1 MNENVDPYEVVRT
14 RYESNVDSFILSDLF
29 QPNLEVD
36 NDLIEDIKENE
47 LVVYT
52 AFTGAY
58 DSLKEPE
65 FIDDNTRY
73 VCFTQN
79 PDLKSDTWEI
89 IQMEDSTLDDN
100 RIAKQYK
107 VFPNRYF
114 PDNKYSFWIDG
125 SFKLVGSIRE
135 YVYKYINSSM
145 LTVVHPERDCIFDES
160 LSSMQFPRYS
170 NYTIT
175 KQVDKYRAE
184 GMPLHYGLPVLGAI
198 FRQHNDPVIVDLM
211 NQWWKEIINYTNQDQ
226 LSFTYLMWKNN
237 FHPSVGI
244 EYYWI
249 NDYWKKEGEYHH
261 NYELDDYITS
271 RNLIK
276 SLEGNIGEK
285 NTLTK
290 EEINLLFNDIDALRD
305 EAEAL
310 NQVRD
315 HWDREINAVRDST
328 SWKLTSKLR
337 NFRNNGD

>member
-79 PDLKSDTWEI
+79 PDLKSDMWEI

-135 YVYKYINSSM
+135 YVYKYINSS
-145 LTVVHPERDCIFDES
+145 
-160 LSSMQFPRYS
+160 
-170 NYTIT
+170 YT
-175 KQVDKYRAE
+175 
-184 GMPLHYGLPVLGAI
+184 
-198 FRQHNDPVIVDLM
+198 
-211 NQWWKEIINYTNQDQ
+211 
-226 LSFTYLMWKNN
+226 
-237 FHPSVGI
+237 
-244 EYYWI
+244 
-249 NDYWKKEGEYHH
+249 
-261 NYELDDYITS
+261 
-271 RNLIK
+271 
-276 SLEGNIGEK
+276 
-285 NTLTK
+285 
-290 EEINLLFNDIDALRD
+290 LL
-305 EAEAL
+305 
-310 NQVRD
+310 
-315 HWDREINAVRDST
+315 
-328 SWKLTSKLR
+328 
-337 NFRNNGD
+337 

>member
-1 MNENVDPYEVVRT
+1 MNEDVNPYEVVRT

-29 QPNLEVD
+29 QPNLKVD
-36 NDLIEDIKENE
+36 EDLINDIKDNE
-47 LVVYT
+47 LGVYT
-52 AFTGAY
+52 AFTGDY
-58 DSLKEPE
+58 DSLKEPD
-65 FIDDNTRY
+65 FVDDNTRY

-107 VFPNRYF
+107 VFPNKYF
-114 PDNKYSFWIDG
+114 PDNKYSFWLDG
-125 SFKLVGSIRE
+125 SFKIVGSIRE
-135 YVYKYINSSM
+135 YVYKYINSPM
-145 LTVVHPERDCIFDES
+145 LTVVHPERDCIFDEA
-160 LSSMQFPRYS
+160 LSSIQFPRYS
-170 NYTIT
+170 NYTIL
-175 KQVDKYRAE
+175 KQVEKYRNE
-184 GMPLHYGLPVLGAI
+184 GMPNHYGLPVLGAI

-211 NQWWKEIINYTNQDQ
+211 NQWWEEIINYTNQDQ

-237 FHPSVGI
+237 FHPSVGV

-276 SLEGNIGEK
+276 SLEGNIQEK

-290 EEINLLFNDIDALRD
+290 EEISLLFNDIDALRD

-310 NQVRD
+310 NQVRN
-315 HWDREINAVRDST
+315 HWDREINAIRDST

>member
-79 PDLKSDTWEI
+79 PDLKSDMWEI

-184 GMPLHYGLPVLGAI
+184 GMPLHYGLPV
-198 FRQHNDPVIVDLM
+198 
-211 NQWWKEIINYTNQDQ
+211 
-226 LSFTYLMWKNN
+226 
-237 FHPSVGI
+237 
-244 EYYWI
+244 
-249 NDYWKKEGEYHH
+249 
-261 NYELDDYITS
+261 S
-271 RNLIK
+271 RSHI
-276 SLEGNIGEK
+276 
-285 NTLTK
+285 
-290 EEINLLFNDIDALRD
+290 
-305 EAEAL
+305 
-310 NQVRD
+310 
-315 HWDREINAVRDST
+315 
-328 SWKLTSKLR
+328 
-337 NFRNNGD
+337 

>member
-1 MNENVDPYEVVRT
+1 MNDDVNPYEVVRT

-36 NDLIEDIKENE
+36 DDLINDIKDNE

-52 AFTGAY
+52 AFTGDY
-58 DSLKEPE
+58 DSLKEPD
-65 FIDDNTRY
+65 FVDDDTRY

-79 PDLKSDTWEI
+79 PDLKSDIWEI

-107 VFPNRYF
+107 VFPNKYF

-125 SFKLVGSIRE
+125 SFKIVGSIRE
-135 YVYKYINSSM
+135 YVYKYINSPM
-145 LTVVHPERDCIFDES
+145 LTVVHPERDCIFDEALGS
-160 LSSMQFPRYS
+160 IHFPRYS
-170 NYTIT
+170 NYTIC
-175 KQVDKYRAE
+175 KQVKKYKNE
-184 GMPLHYGLPVLGAI
+184 GMPNHYGLPVLGAI

-211 NQWWKEIINYTNQDQ
+211 NQWWEEIINYTNQDQ

-237 FHPSVGI
+237 FHPSVGV

-249 NDYWKKEGEYHH
+249 NDYWKKEGKYHH
-261 NYELDDYITS
+261 NYEVEDYITS

-276 SLEGNIGEK
+276 SLEGNIQEK

-290 EEINLLFNDIDALRD
+290 EEISLLFNDIDALRE
-305 EAEAL
+305 EANIL
-310 NQVRD
+310 NYNRDYWVRQID
-315 HWDREINAVRDST
+315 DIRDSK
-328 SWKLTSKLR
+328 SWNITSKLR
-337 NFRNNGD
+337 NSKNKGD